1 MVIAIIAILA
11 ALRRHAEFPH
21 DAGDEYGVAPFTL
34 CSCFTFSNRHCH
46 SSLHRLPK
54 SMPVNPFTTDQ
65 NPFLPT
71 P

>member
-1 MVIAIIAILA
+1 VVIAIIAILA

-21 DAGDEYGVAPFTL
+21 DAGDEYG
-34 CSCFTFSNRHCH
+34 CFTFSNRHCH